1 MGQQIDL
8 YFDTGANALVAA
20 GSVKNGVFPTLTRND
35 SYTLR
40 VRLQARD
47 SSGLLRDIDTTGAS
61 LKLGIGYL
69 DGKPT
74 DGQFKLTTSTGTSTA
89 ISFNATTAQVAT
101 AISAIAG
108 NCTVTTYGS
117 VTNGAWVIT
126 AVTAN
131 TALSFGGSSFTL
143 FPTSSVL
150 VNTRRYPAASVKA
163 QQIIQL
169 SRNPAVYSDTFT
181 ASSTAGVVSL
191 TQLQVGSSGTTGT
204 NQTWRLSVGPDAE
217 GGNIVLNY
225 GANSTTGIAIGATA
239 ASFSEALSAV
249 TGIGSGNISVQAGN
263 NQGDYTISFV
273 RNLGQQ
279 NVTTAL
285 TLDPSAV
292 VFGKFFQTTV
302 TMATSELDELYAEAG
317 TSTITPKLEIE
328 LTQSGTPKTIYQGDI
343 TIRKDVITTGS
354 AVPAAAAGYYT
365 KAECDALFVE
375 DSATN
380 VDATNRKLYNSGG
393 SVFLDWQNNT
403 IGTGATVL
411 DLSGTAVTITDGY
424 NLGLG
429 TATGTKFGV
438 STSSKLAFYGSTP
451 VTQPNGPN
459 VVTSLVN
466 LGLLRSGSTT
476 YGVFP
481 LSPKTLTTTAS
492 LAFGS
497 VGSNSSTSI
506 TVAVTGASLNDI
518 VLLGIPSAVS
528 EGLAFF
534 GHVVGTDQVH
544 VDAVNAT
551 NASKTQSTQTFR
563 ITVIGY

>member
-8 YFDTGANALVAA
+8 YLDTGANALVAA
-20 GSVKNGVFPTLTRND
+20 GSVKNGAFPTLTRND

-89 ISFNATTAQVAT
+89 ISFNATTTQVAN

-117 VTNGAWVIT
+117 ITSGAWIIT

-150 VNTRRYPAASVKA
+150 VNTRRYPAASVNA

-169 SRNPAVYSDTFT
+169 VRNPVVYSDTFT
-181 ASSTAGVVSL
+181 ASPTAGVVSL
-191 TQLQVGSSGTTGT
+191 TKVQDGSSTQNKTY
-204 NQTWRLSVGPDAE
+204 RLSVGSDAE
-217 GGNIVLNY
+217 GGNIVLAY
-225 GANSTTGIAIGATA
+225 GTNSTTGIAIGATA

-273 RNLGQQ
+273 RDLGQQ
-279 NVTTAL
+279 NVTTNL
-285 TLDPSAV
+285 TLDSSGV
-292 VFGKFFQTTV
+292 LYGKFFQTTC
-302 TMATSELDELYAEAG
+302 TFSTSELDETFSEQG
-317 TSTITPKLEIE
+317 TSSITPKLEIE
-328 LTQSGTPKTIYQGDI
+328 LTQSGTPKTIYQGDV
-343 TIRKDVITTGS
+343 TVRKDLVTAGS
-354 AVPAAAAGYYT
+354 AVPASGASYYT

-375 DSATN
+375 DSATS

-429 TATGTKFGV
+429 SANGTKIGV
-438 STSSKLAFYGSTP
+438 STSAKLAFYGSTP

-459 VVTSLVN
+459 VVTSLIN
-466 LGLLRSGSTT
+466 LGLLRTGSTT
-476 YGVFP
+476 YGVLP
-481 LSPKTLTTTAS
+481 LSVETLTTTAS
-492 LAFGS
+492 LAFGA
-497 VGSNSSTSI
+497 VAANSSTSI
-506 TVAVTGASLNDI
+506 TVAVTGASINDV
-518 VLLGIPSAVS
+518 VLIGAPSAVCA
-528 EGLAFF
+528 GVLFF
-534 GHVVGTDQVH
+534 GRVAASNQVQ

-551 NASKTQSTQTFR
+551 TASKTQSTQTFR

>member
-8 YFDTGANALVAA
+8 YLDTGANALVAA

-35 SYTLR
+35 TYTLR

-89 ISFNATTAQVAT
+89 ISFNSTTAQVAT

-150 VNTRRYPAASVKA
+150 INTRRYPAVSVNA

-181 ASSTAGVVSL
+181 AASTAGVVSL

-285 TLDPSAV
+285 TLDASGV
-292 VFGKFFQTTV
+292 VFGKFFQSTV

-328 LTQSGTPKTIYQGDI
+328 LTQSGTPKTIYQGDV
-343 TIRKDVITTGS
+343 TVRKDLVSVGS

-375 DSATN
+375 DSNTN

-466 LGLLRSGSTT
+466 LGLLRTGSTT
-476 YGVFP
+476 YGVLP
-481 LSPKTLTTTAS
+481 LSVETLTTTAS
-492 LAFGS
+492 LAFGT
-497 VGSNSSTSI
+497 VNSNSSTSI
-506 TVAVTGASLNDI
+506 TVAVTGAAINDI

-528 EGLAFF
+528 EGLTFF
-534 GHVVGTDQVH
+534 GHVVATDQVH

-551 NASKTQSTQTFR
+551 GAGKNQSTQTFR

>member
-8 YFDTGANALVAA
+8 YLDTGANALVAA

-150 VNTRRYPAASVKA
+150 VNTRRYPAASVNA

-181 ASSTAGVVSL
+181 AASTAGVVSL

-285 TLDPSAV
+285 TLDASAV

-429 TATGTKFGV
+429 TTTGTKFGV

-466 LGLLRSGSTT
+466 LGLLAAGSTT

-481 LSPKTLTTTAS
+481 LSPKTLTTTVS

-497 VGSNSSTSI
+497 ISGNASTSI

-518 VLLGIPSAVS
+518 VLLGIPSAVC
-528 EGLAFF
+528 EGLSFF
-534 GHVVGTDQVH
+534 GHVVAADQVH
-544 VDAVNAT
+544 VDAVNGI
-551 NASKTQSTQTFR
+551 NNSASQSTQTFR

>member
-8 YFDTGANALVAA
+8 YLDTGANALVAA

-150 VNTRRYPAASVKA
+150 INTRRYPAVSVNA

-181 ASSTAGVVSL
+181 AASTAGVVSL

-279 NVTTAL
+279 NVTTVL
-285 TLDPSAV
+285 SLDASAV

-354 AVPAAAAGYYT
+354 AVPASAAGYYT

-429 TATGTKFGV
+429 TITGTKFGV

-459 VVTSLVN
+459 VVTSLIN
-466 LGLLRSGSTT
+466 LGLLRTGSTT
-476 YGVFP
+476 YGVLP
-481 LSPKTLTTTAS
+481 LSVETLTTTAS
-492 LAFGS
+492 LAFGA
-497 VGSNSSTSI
+497 VAANSSTSI
-506 TVAVTGASLNDI
+506 TVAVTGASINDV
-518 VLLGIPSAVS
+518 VLIGAPSAVS
-528 EGLAFF
+528 EGLVFL
-534 GHVVGTDQVH
+534 GHVVATDQVH

-551 NASKTQSTQTFR
+551 TASKTQSTQTFR

>member
-8 YFDTGANALVAA
+8 YLDTGANALVAA

-150 VNTRRYPAASVKA
+150 INTRRYPAVSVNA

-181 ASSTAGVVSL
+181 AASTAGVVSL
-191 TQLQVGSSGTTGT
+191 TQLQVGSSGTTGM

-279 NVTTAL
+279 NVTTVL
-285 TLDPSAV
+285 SLDASAV
-292 VFGKFFQTTV
+292 VFGKFFQSTV

-429 TATGTKFGV
+429 TTTGTKFGV

-451 VTQPNGPN
+451 VTQPNGSN
-459 VVTSLVN
+459 VVTSLIN
-466 LGLLRSGSTT
+466 LGLLRTGSTT
-476 YGVFP
+476 YGVLP
-481 LSPKTLTTTAS
+481 LSVETLTTTAS
-492 LAFGS
+492 LAFGA
-497 VGSNSSTSI
+497 VAANSSTSI
-506 TVAVTGASLNDI
+506 TVAVTGASINDV
-518 VLLGIPSAVS
+518 VLIGAPNAVS
-528 EGLAFF
+528 EGLVFF
-534 GHVVGTDQVH
+534 GHVVAADQVH

-551 NASKTQSTQTFR
+551 TASKTQSTQTFR

>member
-8 YFDTGANALVAA
+8 YLDTGANSLVAA

-35 SYTLR
+35 TYTLR

-69 DGKPT
+69 DSKPT

-89 ISFNATTAQVAT
+89 ISFNATTAQVAS
-101 AISAIAG
+101 AISSIAG

-117 VTNGAWVIT
+117 ITSGAWIIT
-126 AVTAN
+126 AATAN

-150 VNTRRYPAASVKA
+150 VNTRRYPAASVNA

-169 SRNPAVYSDTFT
+169 VRNPVVYSDTFT
-181 ASSTAGVVSL
+181 AASTAGVVSL
-191 TQLQVGSSGTTGT
+191 TKLQDGSSAPTAT
-204 NQTWRLSVGPDAE
+204 NETYRLSIGSDAE
-217 GGNIVLNY
+217 GGNVVLAF

-249 TGIGSGNISVQAGN
+249 TGIGSGNVSVQAGN

-273 RNLGQQ
+273 RDLGQQ
-279 NVTTAL
+279 NVTTVL
-285 TLDPSAV
+285 SLDASGV
-292 VFGKFFQTTV
+292 LFGKFFQSTV
-302 TMATSELDELYAEAG
+302 TLNTSELDETFSEQG

-328 LTQSGTPKTIYQGDI
+328 LTQSGTPKTIYQGDV
-343 TIRKDVITTGS
+343 TVRKDLVTVGA
-354 AVPAAAAGYYT
+354 AVPAAAASYYT

-375 DSATN
+375 DSNTN

-429 TATGTKFGV
+429 TTTGTKFGV

-497 VGSNSSTSI
+497 ISGNSSTSI
-506 TVAVTGASLNDI
+506 TVSVTGAAINDI
-518 VLLGIPSAVS
+518 VLLGVPSAVC
-528 EGLAFF
+528 EGLTFF

-544 VDAVNAT
+544 VDGVNGINNAAV
-551 NASKTQSTQTFR
+551 QSTQTFR

>member
-8 YFDTGANALVAA
+8 YLDTGANALVAA

-35 SYTLR
+35 TYTLR

-69 DGKPT
+69 DSKPT

-89 ISFNATTAQVAT
+89 ISFNATTAQVAS
-101 AISAIAG
+101 AIASIAG

-117 VTNGAWVIT
+117 ITSGAWIIT
-126 AVTAN
+126 AATAN

-150 VNTRRYPAASVKA
+150 INTRRYPAASVNA

-169 SRNPAVYSDTFT
+169 VRNPVVYSDTFT
-181 ASSTAGVVSL
+181 AASTAGVSL
-191 TQLQVGSSGTTGT
+191 TQVQTGSSGATGT
-204 NQTWRLSVGPDAE
+204 NQTWRLSIGSDAE
-217 GGNIVLNY
+217 GGNVVLAY

-249 TGIGSGNISVQAGN
+249 TGIGSGNVSVQAGN

-279 NVTTAL
+279 NVTTVL
-285 TLDPSAV
+285 SLDASGV
-292 VFGKFFQTTV
+292 LFGKFFQSTV
-302 TMATSELDELYAEAG
+302 TLNTSELDETFSEQG

-328 LTQSGTPKTIYQGDI
+328 LTQSGTPKTIYQGDV
-343 TIRKDVITTGS
+343 TVRKDLVTVGS
-354 AVPAAAAGYYT
+354 AVPAAAASYYT
-365 KAECDALFVE
+365 KAECDALFIE
-375 DSATN
+375 DSNTN

-424 NLGLG
+424 NVGLG
-429 TATGTKFGV
+429 TTTGTKFGV

-466 LGLLRSGSTT
+466 LGLLQTGSTT

-492 LAFGS
+492 LAFGLVS
-497 VGSNSSTSI
+497 SNSSNSI
-506 TVAVTGASLNDI
+506 TVSVTGCAINDI

-528 EGLAFF
+528 EGLTFF
-534 GHVVGTDQVH
+534 GHVVATDQVH

-551 NASKTQSTQTFR
+551 GSGKTQSAQTFR

>member
-1 MGQQIDL
+1 
-8 YFDTGANALVAA
+8 
-20 GSVKNGVFPTLTRND
+20 
-35 SYTLR
+35 
-40 VRLQARD
+40 
-47 SSGLLRDIDTTGAS
+47 
-61 LKLGIGYL
+61 
-69 DGKPT
+69 
-74 DGQFKLTTSTGTSTA
+74 
-89 ISFNATTAQVAT
+89 
-101 AISAIAG
+101 
-108 NCTVTTYGS
+108 

-150 VNTRRYPAASVKA
+150 INTRRYPAVSVNA

-181 ASSTAGVVSL
+181 AASTAGVVSL

-279 NVTTAL
+279 NVTTVL
-285 TLDPSAV
+285 TLDASAV

-354 AVPAAAAGYYT
+354 AVPASAAGYYT

-375 DSATN
+375 DSNTN

-403 IGTGATVL
+403 IGTGSTVL

-424 NLGLG
+424 DLGLG
-429 TATGTKFGV
+429 TTTGTKFGV

-506 TVAVTGASLNDI
+506 TVAVTGCAINDI

-528 EGLAFF
+528 EGLTFF
-534 GHVVGTDQVH
+534 GHVVATDQVH

-551 NASKTQSTQTFR
+551 GAGKNQSTQTFR

>member
-8 YFDTGANALVAA
+8 YLDTGANALVAA

-126 AVTAN
+126 AVTSN

-150 VNTRRYPAASVKA
+150 VNTRRYPAASVNA

-169 SRNPAVYSDTFT
+169 FRNPAVYSDTFT

-249 TGIGSGNISVQAGN
+249 TGIGFGNISVQAGN

-285 TLDPSAV
+285 TLDASAV
-292 VFGKFFQTTV
+292 VFGKFFQSTV

-354 AVPAAAAGYYT
+354 AVPASAAGYYT

-459 VVTSLVN
+459 VVTSLIN
-466 LGLLRSGSTT
+466 LGLLHSGSTT

-497 VGSNSSTSI
+497 VNSNSSTSI
-506 TVAVTGASLNDI
+506 TVSVTGCAINDI

-528 EGLAFF
+528 EGLTFF
-534 GHVVGTDQVH
+534 GHVVATDQVH

-551 NASKTQSTQTFR
+551 GAGKNQSTQTFR
-563 ITVIGY
+563 VTVIGY

>member
-47 SSGLLRDIDTTGAS
+47 SSGLLRDIDTTGVS

-150 VNTRRYPAASVKA
+150 INTRRYPAASVNA

-279 NVTTAL
+279 NVTTVL
-285 TLDPSAV
+285 SLDASAV

-302 TMATSELDELYAEAG
+302 TMSTSELDELYAEFG

-375 DSATN
+375 DSNTN

-451 VTQPNGPN
+451 VTQPDGPN

-466 LGLLRSGSTT
+466 LGLLSGGSTT

-492 LAFGS
+492 LAFGN

-506 TVAVTGASLNDI
+506 TVAVTGAAINDI

-528 EGLAFF
+528 EGLTFF
-534 GHVVGTDQVH
+534 GHVVATDQIH

-551 NASKTQSTQTFR
+551 GSGKNQSTQTFR

>member
-1 MGQQIDL
+1 
-8 YFDTGANALVAA
+8 
-20 GSVKNGVFPTLTRND
+20 
-35 SYTLR
+35 
-40 VRLQARD
+40 
-47 SSGLLRDIDTTGAS
+47 
-61 LKLGIGYL
+61 L
-69 DGKPT
+69 D
-74 DGQFKLTTSTGTSTA
+74 A
-89 ISFNATTAQVAT
+89 
-101 AISAIAG
+101 
-108 NCTVTTYGS
+108 
-117 VTNGAWVIT
+117 
-126 AVTAN
+126 
-131 TALSFGGSSFTL
+131 
-143 FPTSSVL
+143 
-150 VNTRRYPAASVKA
+150 
-163 QQIIQL
+163 
-169 SRNPAVYSDTFT
+169 
-181 ASSTAGVVSL
+181 
-191 TQLQVGSSGTTGT
+191 
-204 NQTWRLSVGPDAE
+204 
-217 GGNIVLNY
+217 
-225 GANSTTGIAIGATA
+225 
-239 ASFSEALSAV
+239 
-249 TGIGSGNISVQAGN
+249 
-263 NQGDYTISFV
+263 
-273 RNLGQQ
+273 
-279 NVTTAL
+279 
-285 TLDPSAV
+285 SAV

-354 AVPAAAAGYYT
+354 AVPASAAGYYT
-365 KAECDALFVE
+365 KAECDALFIE
-375 DSATN
+375 DSNTN

-403 IGTGATVL
+403 IGTGSTVL

-466 LGLLRSGSTT
+466 LGLLSGGSTT

-528 EGLAFF
+528 EGLTFF
-534 GHVVGTDQVH
+534 GHVVATDQVH

-551 NASKTQSTQTFR
+551 GAGKNQSTQTFR
-563 ITVIGY
+563 VTVIGY

>member
-8 YFDTGANALVAA
+8 YLDTGANALVAA

-108 NCTVTTYGS
+108 NCTVATYGS

-150 VNTRRYPAASVKA
+150 INTRRYPAASVNA

-181 ASSTAGVVSL
+181 AASTAGVVSL

-285 TLDPSAV
+285 TLDASGV
-292 VFGKFFQTTV
+292 VFGKFFQSTV

-343 TIRKDVITTGS
+343 TIRKDVITTGA
-354 AVPAAAAGYYT
+354 AVPASAAGYYT

-403 IGTGATVL
+403 IGTGSTVL

-424 NLGLG
+424 NLGVG
-429 TATGTKFGV
+429 TSTGTKFGV

-492 LAFGS
+492 LAFGN
-497 VGSNSSTSI
+497 VNSNSSTSI
-506 TVAVTGASLNDI
+506 TVSVTGCAINDI

-528 EGLAFF
+528 EGLTFF
-534 GHVVGTDQVH
+534 GHVVATDQVH

-551 NASKTQSTQTFR
+551 GAGKNQSTQAFR

>member
-8 YFDTGANALVAA
+8 YLDTGANALVAA

-150 VNTRRYPAASVKA
+150 VNTRRYPAASVNA

-181 ASSTAGVVSL
+181 AASTAGVVSL

-279 NVTTAL
+279 NVTTVL
-285 TLDPSAV
+285 SLDASAV

-302 TMATSELDELYAEAG
+302 TMSTSELDELYAESG

-328 LTQSGTPKTIYQGDI
+328 LTQSGTPKTIYQGDV

-354 AVPAAAAGYYT
+354 AVPASAAGYYT

-375 DSATN
+375 DSNTN

-403 IGTGATVL
+403 IGTGSTVL

-528 EGLAFF
+528 EGLTFF
-534 GHVVGTDQVH
+534 GHVVATDQVH

-551 NASKTQSTQTFR
+551 GAGKNQSTQTFR

>member
-8 YFDTGANALVAA
+8 YLDTGANALVAA

-89 ISFNATTAQVAT
+89 ISFNATTAQVAN

-126 AVTAN
+126 AVSAN

-150 VNTRRYPAASVKA
+150 VNTRRFPAASVNA

-169 SRNPAVYSDTFT
+169 VRNPVVYSDTFS
-181 ASSTAGVVSL
+181 ASPTAGVVSL
-191 TQLQVGSSGTTGT
+191 TKVQDGSSSQNKTY
-204 NQTWRLSVGPDAE
+204 RLSVGSDAE
-217 GGNIVLNY
+217 GGNIVLAY
-225 GANSTTGIAIGATA
+225 GTNSTTGIAIGATA

-273 RNLGQQ
+273 RDLGQQ
-279 NVTTAL
+279 NVTTNL
-285 TLDPSAV
+285 TLDSSGV
-292 VFGKFFQTTV
+292 LYGKFFQTTC
-302 TMATSELDELYAEAG
+302 TFSTSELDETFSEQG
-317 TSTITPKLEIE
+317 TSSITPKLEIE
-328 LTQSGTPKTIYQGDI
+328 LTQSGTPKTIYQGDV
-343 TIRKDVITTGS
+343 TVRKDLVVAGS
-354 AVPAAAAGYYT
+354 AVPASGASYYT
-365 KAECDALFVE
+365 KAECDAIFVE
-375 DSATN
+375 DSATS

-393 SVFLDWQNNT
+393 SVVLDWQNNK
-403 IGTGATVL
+403 IGTGTVII
-411 DLSGTAVTITDGY
+411 DLTGTAVTITDGY

-429 TATGTKFGV
+429 STNGTKIGV
-438 STSSKLAFYGSTP
+438 STSAKLAFYGSTP

-466 LGLLRSGSTT
+466 LGLLATGSTT
-476 YGVFP
+476 YGVLP
-481 LSPKTLTTTAS
+481 LSPRTLTTTAS
-492 LAFGS
+492 LAFGA
-497 VGSNSSTSI
+497 VAANSSTSV
-506 TVAVTGASLNDI
+506 TVSITGAAINDV
-518 VLLGIPSAVS
+518 VLLGTPSAVCA
-528 EGLAFF
+528 GVLFF
-534 GHVVGTDQVH
+534 GRVAASNQVQ
-544 VDAVNAT
+544 VDAMNAT
-551 NASKTQSTQTFR
+551 TGSKTQSTQTFR

>member
-150 VNTRRYPAASVKA
+150 INTRRYPAASVNA

-273 RNLGQQ
+273 RDLGQQ

-285 TLDPSAV
+285 SLDASAV
-292 VFGKFFQTTV
+292 VFGKFFQSTV

-354 AVPAAAAGYYT
+354 AVPASAAGYYT

-476 YGVFP
+476 YGVLP
-481 LSPKTLTTTAS
+481 QSPRTLT
-492 LAFGS
+492 
-497 VGSNSSTSI
+497 
-506 TVAVTGASLNDI
+506 AVTFFGPVTVGANDVNSTTVSIVGAQPNDI
-518 VLLGIPSAVS
+518 CMLGLPTDITH
-528 EGLAFF
+528 GITFF
-534 GHVVGTDQVH
+534 SHCVTAGQVH
-544 VDAVNAT
+544 IDLLNVTGSQKIQTAAT
-551 NASKTQSTQTFR
+551 YR
-563 ITVIGY
+563 VTVIGY

>member
-8 YFDTGANALVAA
+8 YLDTGANALVAA
-20 GSVKNGVFPTLTRND
+20 GSVKNGIFPTLTRND

-89 ISFNATTAQVAT
+89 ISFNATTSQVAT

-150 VNTRRYPAASVKA
+150 VNTRRYPAASVNA

-181 ASSTAGVVSL
+181 AASTAGVVSL
-191 TQLQVGSSGTTGT
+191 TQLQAGSSGTTGT

-285 TLDPSAV
+285 TLDASGV

-354 AVPAAAAGYYT
+354 AVPASAAGYYT

-375 DSATN
+375 DSNTN

-429 TATGTKFGV
+429 TTTGTKFGV

-497 VGSNSSTSI
+497 ISGNASTSI

-518 VLLGIPSAVS
+518 VLLGIPSAVC
-528 EGLAFF
+528 EGLSFF

-544 VDAVNAT
+544 VDAVNGI
-551 NASKTQSTQTFR
+551 NNSASQSTQTFR